1 MPFVLRMVW
10 RETRSVWRRLL
21 FFYICV
27 AIGVGAI
34 VAIRSIIQNVRVT
47 LVSEARAM
55 FGADVVV
62 STSRPWRAETRRSID
77 AALAG
82 HAGVQRVDVIETST
96 MVRPERE
103 DRPGARMVELKGV
116 DAGFPLYGRLELESG
131 REFSHA
137 MLADRGA
144 IVQRDLLLQLAI
156 GVGDRI
162 MIAGQPFTVRDV
174 IKREPGRR
182 VSTFTLGS
190 RVFVDRRTLEGLNLL
205 TFGSRAFYSI
215 LLKVDGGRAEG
226 LSLSRRVGRS
236 YRDDFVNTRHYRGTE
251 AGINENLVRAE
262 DYLSLVGFVIV
273 VLGGVGVWSVTRVF
287 MQQKIRS
294 IAILKCLGASSRQV
308 LATYVTQM
316 SLLAAA
322 GGVTG
327 VAIAGLALALI
338 PEHLVALLPSG
349 RPSLTVSASLQGVAV
364 GLLVSILFAL
374 APLLETRAIKPLLL
388 LRADTA
394 MKARKR
400 DWVAW
405 VSYAVVV
412 AGLAGVAAWQSGS
425 LEASAYVMGGLAV
438 LGAVLHVASALL
450 IRLVRPLT
458 RSRSFALR
466 HAIVSLGRPGN
477 QTRVVLLTVG
487 LGAFFIVAIQHV
499 QANLLNAFSLELGD
513 DSPDMFLID
522 IQIDQET
529 GVRALVDSR
538 AIEPAKVIPVMRA
551 RVVGV
556 AGRSINLEEYDD
568 VRRRGLGREFVITYR
583 SHLEPNEVLQQG
595 QLWSSPVPA
604 GAMPEVSIEE
614 GIARRGIGIG
624 DRMRFDIAGRVV
636 DARVSSIR
644 EVDWSEARNGGFMFV
659 FRPGP
664 FEEAPRTF
672 IALVRAP
679 RDPAARAALQRDLVA
694 AYPNVSA
701 IDVREIIRSI
711 QGVVQ
716 NITLAVTVVGVIAL
730 ASGMLIL
737 IGAVAMTR
745 FQRHYEAAIYRTL
758 GASTTRIMAM
768 VAAEYGVL
776 GTLAGLLG
784 AAGAVA
790 LSWAVTTRL
799 FEMEWG
805 WEPGIAVPGFAAT
818 AAIVLVVGLA
828 ASVDVIVRKP
838 LGSLRGE

>member
-10 RETRSVWRRLL
+10 RETRSVWRRML

-55 FGADVVV
+55 FGADVALF
-62 STSRPWRAETRRSID
+62 TSRPWSPATVEAIH
-77 AALAG
+77 AALGPLRANTIN
-82 HAGVQRVDVIETST
+82 VIETTT
-96 MVRPERE
+96 MIRPERE
-103 DRPGARMVELKGV
+103 DRPGARMVELKAV
-116 DAGFPLYGRLELESG
+116 QDGFPFYGRLELESG
-131 REFSHA
+131 REYSYGL
-137 MLADRGA
+137 LADRGA
-144 IVQRDLLLQLAI
+144 IVQRDLLLQLGI
-156 GVGDRI
+156 DVGDRI
-162 MIAGQPFTVRDV
+162 VIGGQPFAIRDV
-174 IKREPGRR
+174 ITKEPGRQ

-190 RVFVDRRTLEGLNLL
+190 RVFIDLRDLQRLDLL
-205 TFGSRAFYSI
+205 SFGSRAFYRKLI
-215 LLKVDGGRAEG
+215 KVDAGQDSRQVQRRLARAIP
-226 LSLSRRVGRS
+226 
-236 YRDDFVNTRHYRGTE
+236 DPFVQVRHYRSAE
-251 AGINENLVRAE
+251 AGINEDLVRAE

-316 SLLAAA
+316 SLLAVA
-322 GGVTG
+322 GGLTG
-327 VAIAGLALALI
+327 IAIAAAALALI

-349 RPSLTVSASLQGVAV
+349 RPSLTMSASLQGVAV
-364 GLLVSILFAL
+364 GLLVAVLFAL
-374 APLLETRAIKPLLL
+374 VPLLETRAVKPLLL
-388 LRADTA
+388 LRDDTA
-394 MKARKR
+394 MEARRR

-405 VSYAVVV
+405 ASYAVVA
-412 AGLAGVAAWQSGS
+412 AGLAAVAAWQAGS
-425 LEASAYVMGGLAV
+425 LEASLYVMGGLAGLGLV
-438 LGAVLHVASALL
+438 LHLAAAVLV
-450 IRLVRPLT
+450 RLVRPLT
-458 RSRSFALR
+458 RSRAFALR
-466 HAIVSLGRPGN
+466 HAVISLGRPGN

-487 LGAFFIVAIQHV
+487 LGAFFILAIQHV
-499 QANLLNAFSLELGD
+499 QANLLNAFSLELSD

-522 IQIDQET
+522 IQTDQEA
-529 GVRALVDSR
+529 GVRALVDAR

-556 AGRSINLEEYDD
+556 AGSGINLEEYDD

-583 SHLEPNEVLQQG
+583 SHLEGNEVMQEG
-595 QLWSSPVPA
+595 RLWDSPVPA
-604 GAMPEVSIEE
+604 GGMPEVSIEE
-614 GIARRGIGIG
+614 GIARRGVRIG
-624 DRMRFDIAGRVV
+624 DRMRFDIAGRVIE
-636 DARVSSIR
+636 ARVSSIR

-664 FEEAPRTF
+664 FEDAPRTF

-679 RDPAARAALQRDLVA
+679 RDPVARAGLQWDLVA

-701 IDVREIIRSI
+701 IDIREVIRTI

-716 NITLAVTVVGVIAL
+716 NITLAITIVGVIAL
-730 ASGMLIL
+730 GSGMLIL
-737 IGAVAMTR
+737 VGAVAMTR

-758 GASTTRIMAM
+758 GASTRRITAM
-768 VAAEYGVL
+768 VAVEYGLL

-784 AAGAVA
+784 TAGAVA

-799 FEMEWG
+799 LEMEWG
-805 WEPGIAVPGFAAT
+805 WEPRIAVPGFAAT
-818 AAIVLVVGLA
+818 AVIVLVVGLA
-828 ASVDVIVRKP
+828 ASIDVIVKKP

>member
-1 MPFVLRMVW
+1 MRFVLRMAW
-10 RETRSVWRRLL
+10 RETRAVWRRLL

-47 LVSEARAM
+47 LAGEARAI
-55 FGADVVV
+55 FGADVMV
-62 STSRPWRAETRRSID
+62 SSSRPWSPDTTEAIGRFL
-77 AALAG
+77 AARP
-82 HAGVQRVDVIETST
+82 GVERTNVIETST

-103 DRPGARMVELKGV
+103 DRPGARMVELKAV
-116 DAGFPLYGRLELESG
+116 QDGFPFYGRLELESG
-131 REFSHA
+131 RPYSYDL
-137 MLADRGA
+137 LAGDGV
-144 IVQRDLLLQLAI
+144 IVQRDLLLQLGI
-156 GVGDRI
+156 EVGDRI

-174 IKREPGRR
+174 IAREPGRQ

-190 RVFVDRRTLEGLNLL
+190 RVFMDLHALQRLNLL
-205 TFGSRAFYSI
+205 SFGSRAFYRI
-215 LLKVDGGRAEG
+215 LLKTDDTVDGRQLGGATRG
-226 LSLSRRVGRS
+226 
-236 YRDDFVNTRHYRGTE
+236 DFVTVRHYRGTE
-251 AGINENLVRAE
+251 EGITEDLARAE

-308 LATYVTQM
+308 LGTYVAQM

-327 VAIAGLALALI
+327 VIIAAVALALI
-338 PEHLVALLPSG
+338 PESLVTLLPSG
-349 RPSLTVSASLQGVAV
+349 RPVITLSASVQGVAV
-364 GLLVSILFAL
+364 GLLVSVLFAL
-374 APLLETRAIKPLLL
+374 VPLLETRAIKPLLL

-394 MKARKR
+394 MQARRR

-405 VSYAVVV
+405 ASYAVVV
-412 AGLAGVAAWQSGS
+412 AGLAAVAAWQAGS
-425 LEASAYVMGGLAV
+425 LEASLYVMGGLAAV
-438 LGAVLHVASALL
+438 GLVLHLAASGLVRL
-450 IRLVRPLT
+450 IRPLT
-458 RSRSFALR
+458 RARAFSLR
-466 HAIVSLGRPGN
+466 HAVISLGRPGN

-487 LGAFFIVAIQHV
+487 LGAFFILAIQHV
-499 QANLLNAFSLELGD
+499 QANLLNAFSLELSAE
-513 DSPDMFLID
+513 SPDMFLID
-522 IQIDQET
+522 IQRDQEP
-529 GVRALVDSR
+529 GVRALVDAR
-538 AIEPAKVIPVMRA
+538 AIEPAKLIPVMRA

-556 AGRSINLEEYDD
+556 AGSSVNLDDHAD
-568 VRRRGLGREFVITYR
+568 VRRRGLGRDYIITYR
-583 SHLEPNEVLQQG
+583 SHLEANEVMQKG
-595 QLWSSPVPA
+595 RLWDGPVPD
-604 GAMPEVSIEE
+604 GGMPEVSIEE
-614 GIARRGIGIG
+614 GIARRGVGIG
-624 DRMRFDIAGRVV
+624 DRMRFDIAGRVIE
-636 DARVSSIR
+636 ARVTSIR

-664 FEEAPRTF
+664 FEDAPRTF

-679 RDPAARAALQRDLVA
+679 GDPVARAGLQRDLVA

-701 IDVREIIRSI
+701 IDVREIIRAI

-716 NITLAVTVVGVIAL
+716 NITLAITIVGVIAL
-730 ASGMLIL
+730 ASGILIL
-737 IGAVAMTR
+737 VGAVAMTR

-758 GASTTRIMAM
+758 GASTRRLTAM
-768 VAAEYGVL
+768 VAVEYGVL

-799 FEMEWG
+799 LEMDWA
-805 WEPGIAVPGFAAT
+805 WTPHIAAIGVAAT
-818 AAIVLVVGLA
+818 ALVVLAVGLA
-828 ASVDVIVRKP
+828 ASLDVIVKKP